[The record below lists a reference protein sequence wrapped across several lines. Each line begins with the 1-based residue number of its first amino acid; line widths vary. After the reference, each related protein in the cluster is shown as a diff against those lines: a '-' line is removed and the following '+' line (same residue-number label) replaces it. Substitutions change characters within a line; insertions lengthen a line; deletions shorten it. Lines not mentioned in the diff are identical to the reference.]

1 MSYPSLKNYIDY
13 KNKYFTKKKDNL
25 KFDNTCKISI
35 FTIVKNAERTI
46 EKTIQSVIYQDYTNF
61 EYIIV
66 DGNSTDN
73 TCEIIKSYDD
83 NITLWTSE
91 NDLGTGDAVNKAISI
106 SSGDIIFGLSADDWM
121 ETGVLKVISE
131 KFKQFPN
138 CGFFYGD
145 MVMVYNNEK
154 KLIKGKENYIAE
166 LSRGNPEFNY
176 PCIAYNMKCFEEI
189 GLFDLNYKFNNDFE
203 LLLRLYSNGYNGIYV
218 PEIVINRLPGGIGE
232 NNHFQ
237 SAIDKIAIIKKYD
250 IPVIIPSIKILYNLI
265 KINLMKVYK
274 GLKNL
279 INYRYNE

>member
-121 ETGVLKVISE
+121 ETGVLKVI
-131 KFKQFPN
+131 KTNKIPCRPN
-138 CGFFYGD
+138 
-145 MVMVYNNEK
+145 
-154 KLIKGKENYIAE
+154 
-166 LSRGNPEFNY
+166 
-176 PCIAYNMKCFEEI
+176 
-189 GLFDLNYKFNNDFE
+189 
-203 LLLRLYSNGYNGIYV
+203 
-218 PEIVINRLPGGIGE
+218 
-232 NNHFQ
+232 
-237 SAIDKIAIIKKYD
+237 IDPFRRSIIKPKKSASN
-250 IPVIIPSIKILYNLI
+250 IPTLSGKAMFQYISTKSVN
-265 KINLMKVYK
+265 K
-274 GLKNL
+274 GFQ
-279 INYRYNE
+279 